1 MTTAPP
7 QQDRFARQRE
17 LVPAQRLAN
26 LTTTVIGVGAIG
38 RQVALQLAAI
48 GAPRIGLMDFDTV
61 DATNITTQGY
71 LADDLGRLKIN
82 ATADAIHRLD
92 PAIDVVLTGCRYRP
106 KLPIG
111 QAIFCCVDSISART
125 AIWRSAGAQC
135 HFWTDGRMLGET
147 LRILAAC
154 DDPSRAHYAGTLFE
168 QSQAQAGSCTSKS
181 TIYAASIAAGL
192 MLHQFTR
199 WLREMP
205 VDRDITVNLLAS
217 EWTVA

>member
-1 MTTAPP
+1 
-7 QQDRFARQRE
+7 
-17 LVPAQRLAN
+17 
-26 LTTTVIGVGAIG
+26 
-38 RQVALQLAAI
+38 
-48 GAPRIGLMDFDTV
+48 
-61 DATNITTQGY
+61 
-71 LADDLGRLKIN
+71 
-82 ATADAIHRLD
+82 
-92 PAIDVVLTGCRYRP
+92 
-106 KLPIG
+106 
-111 QAIFCCVDSISART
+111 
-125 AIWRSAGAQC
+125 
-135 HFWTDGRMLGET
+135 MLGET